1 MIGDVNLINM
11 YTDACSMIELVT
23 ELDQEQEIAEYGST
37 NVNIMWNLAALIILR
52 VGKSHVREALDL
64 KRGQRCYFSTIN
76 LNKKQSVRPDDV
88 SARATMIL
96 SQLWTSKMVLKQPD
110 GTPDSLWLR
119 CRNRLGCSLTYDSF
133 WLWRQE
139 FGGQP
144 NSYDGIEDEK
154 ANSSGNPVSWTPS
167 GSDSINMMGI
177 GWSPDT
183 VFQDFQWP
191 IFDEFLYDGWVG
203 SANQPDITQ

>member
-1 MIGDVNLINM
+1 
-11 YTDACSMIELVT
+11 MIELAT
-23 ELDQEQEIAEYGST
+23 GLDQEQEICEYGST
-37 NVNIMWNLAALIILR
+37 NVNMTWNLAAFIILR
-52 VGKSHVREALDL
+52 IGKSHVRDSLDL

-76 LNKKQSVRPDDV
+76 LNKKQSVVSDDL

-96 SQLWTSKMVLKQPD
+96 SQLWTSKMVIKQPD

-119 CRNRLGCSLTYDSF
+119 CRNRLGWSLVFDCF

-144 NSYDGIEDEK
+144 NAYEGVEDEK
-154 ANSSGNPVSWTPS
+154 ANSMGKSASFTSPGT
-167 GSDSINMMGI
+167 DSINMMGI

-191 IFDEFLYDGWVG
+191 IFDEFLYEGWMEG
-203 SANQPDITQ
+203 ISQPGVTDQA